1 MSRRPPGPPWPPRCA
16 QPDPPMPPR
25 RPRSSARS
33 SPAARPAEGS
43 STPSSAAS
51 RQAAE
56 PSEPAEPA
64 EPLARVL
71 FDGGRLEAPV
81 IPEDNPTRR
90 KLLAAAME
98 VFAEQGFRGAAT
110 RVIAARAGV
119 AEKTLFAHYGSKAA
133 LFAAAMGPGLDAM
146 MGAGAVAELAGV
158 LAHGGTIEERL
169 YALARNRIEFAG
181 KNLHLVK
188 AFVQELLLDPEFRER
203 LRERFVQ
210 RILPAARTA
219 IEHGVAAGRLRPVE
233 PERVLRMLISLV
245 AGYVV
250 ARYILLPDRT
260 WDDEAE
266 LRLTIDTLVRGLAPD
281 R

>member
-1 MSRRPPGPPWPPRCA
+1 
-16 QPDPPMPPR
+16 MPPR

-33 SPAARPAEGS
+33 SPGARPSEAPSTPAEGL
-43 STPSSAAS
+43 STLVEAPVRA
-51 RQAAE
+51 
-56 PSEPAEPA
+56 PAEAP

-81 IPEDNPTRR
+81 IEEDNPTRR

-98 VFAEQGFRGAAT
+98 AFAEQGFRGAAT

-146 MGAGAVAELAGV
+146 MGAGAVAELTGV
-158 LAHGGTIEERL
+158 LACGGTIEERL
-169 YALARNRIEFAG
+169 YAVARNRIEFAG

-188 AFVQELLLDPEFRER
+188 AFIQELLLDPEFRER

-210 RILPAARTA
+210 RLLPAARMA
-219 IEHGVAAGRLRPVE
+219 IAHGVAAGRLRPVE
-233 PERVLRMLISLV
+233 PERVIRMLISLV
-245 AGYVV
+245 AGYIVT
-250 ARYILLPDRT
+250 RYIVLPERA

-266 LRLTIDTLVRGLAPD
+266 LRLMIDTLVRGLAPD